1 MPSSDFG
8 LGVGPGGGAGYT
20 FAPIRGFTT
29 ASGAASTTL
38 TGSDRTVLVTATA
51 AAGSVVLPSASKS
64 KGRIYT
70 VKKVDASA
78 NAVTI
83 TDVSGANVESGASL
97 ALSAQYATA
106 NLQSDGTQWW
116 EIGKV

>member
-20 FAPIRGFTT
+20 YAPVRAFTSV
-29 ASGAASTTL
+29 SGAASTTL
-38 TGSDRTVLVTATA
+38 TGFDGTLFVTAT
-51 AAGSVVLPSASKS
+51 AAGSVVLPNTTKC

-70 VKKVDASA
+70 VKKVDSSA

-83 TDVSGANVESGASL
+83 TDVSGANVESSTSL
-97 ALSAQYATA
+97 ALSSQYATA
-106 NLQSDGTQWW
+106 KLQSDGTQWW